1 MNHITIP
8 FCGGELSEEM
18 VSNHNIRVFGDKRV
32 NFVNS
37 LLSWSEK
44 LSRPGQNIQEALR
57 FLHGLEVDFDRF
69 RLIGDAECANF
80 CFLLKCQVIT
90 HTIQDAIDTLRSQRL
105 FSPFEVGEILSM
117 IAKHIGRLTLSKQEN
132 VDLYAEHIDRETE
145 ETNRMWKSRMPL
157 PDAESERQRRKLQE
171 IWERLHF
178 TVPECDCVQCLRGPR
193 PLERKKVRYSR

>member
-1 MNHITIP
+1 MA
-8 FCGGELSEEM
+8 
-18 VSNHNIRVFGDKRV
+18 SNHNIRVFGDKRV
-32 NFVNS
+32 TFVHS

-44 LSRPGQNIQEALR
+44 LSRPSQNIQEAIR
-57 FLHGLEVDFDRF
+57 FLHGFEVDFDRF
-69 RLIGDAECANF
+69 RLIGAAERANF

-90 HTIQDAIDTLRSQRL
+90 HTIQDAIDTLRSRCL

-145 ETNRMWKSRMPL
+145 ETNRMWKSRTPL

-193 PLERKKVRYSR
+193 PLKG

>member
-1 MNHITIP
+1 
-8 FCGGELSEEM
+8 M
-18 VSNHNIRVFGDKRV
+18 VSNHNIRVFGDRRV

-44 LSRPGQNIQEALR
+44 LSRPGQNIQEAIR
-57 FLHGLEVDFDRF
+57 FLHGFEVDFDRL
-69 RLIGDAECANF
+69 RMIGKSEHTNF
-80 CFLLKCQVIT
+80 CYLLKCQVIT

-105 FSPFEVGEILSM
+105 FSPHEVAEILSM

-132 VDLYAEHIDRETE
+132 VDLYAEHMDRETE
-145 ETNRMWKSRMPL
+145 ETNRKWKSRAAST
-157 PDAESERQRRKLQE
+157 DAESERQGRRLQE

-193 PLERKKVRYSR
+193 PLRKKVRYSS